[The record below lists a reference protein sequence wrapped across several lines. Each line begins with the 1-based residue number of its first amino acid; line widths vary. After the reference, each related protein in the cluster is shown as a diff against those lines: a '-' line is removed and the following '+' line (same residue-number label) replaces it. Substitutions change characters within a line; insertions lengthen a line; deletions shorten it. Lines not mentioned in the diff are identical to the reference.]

1 MSYKILTT
9 HVGSLPRSKEL
20 SNLLFAKD
28 KKESFNQNDFNEV
41 VRNSVVDVVKK
52 QSDIGIDIVSDG
64 EMSKISY
71 ATYVKDRI
79 NGFSGESERRVP
91 ADLEDFPEY
100 MKKIANSGGTPS
112 YTRPCCTGKLEISD
126 HKSIEVD
133 LNNFLNALKLNKKDK
148 GFLNAA
154 SPGVI
159 AVFLPNKYYKNDD
172 EYLEELSK
180 LMTYEYKAITE
191 SGVQLQIDCPD
202 LALARHMS
210 FKHLSDEDFLKRVE
224 KQIEYLNYSLEG
236 IDSDMVRIHIC
247 WGNYE
252 GPHTYDI
259 SLEKILPIILKVKAK
274 FLLLESS
281 NARHAH
287 EWKVFENIKLPKDK
301 ILVPGLI
308 DSTSNFVE
316 HPELVLDR
324 LKQFSQ
330 YVPKEQLMAGTDCGF
345 STFAG
350 FGKVDE
356 NICYEKLKSLVSG
369 ASLASKYL

>member
-172 EYLEELSK
+172 EYLKELSK

-287 EWKVFENIKLPKDK
+287 EWKVFENIKLPKNK